1 MIREVLKNVKDLPLE
16 KDCEGNLPIMTAIE
30 SNNVLL
36 CQELLTTN
44 VDEQV
49 KSLKVHY
56 LKWYFITNILFHFDD
71 CYFQKP
77 LNDSLL
83 HLATRKR
90 NGDLIKAFI
99 EAGCSIDRVNAE
111 GQTCL
116 HIAALNGDEMALRLV
131 DCTSNVEN

>member
-1 MIREVLKNVKDLPLE
+1 MIREVLKNVKDLPLV

-30 SNNVLL
+30 TNNVLL

-44 VDEQV
+44 LDEQV
-49 KSLKVHY
+49 KSLKVFIYY
-56 LKWYFITNILFHFDD
+56 LKSNFVTNITFHFGY
-71 CYFQKP
+71 CLFQKP

-131 DCTSNVEN
+131 DCT

>member
-1 MIREVLKNVKDLPLE
+1 M
-16 KDCEGNLPIMTAIE
+16 
-30 SNNVLL
+30 
-36 CQELLTTN
+36 
-44 VDEQV
+44 
-49 KSLKVHY
+49 
-56 LKWYFITNILFHFDD
+56 
-71 CYFQKP
+71 
-77 LNDSLL
+77 NDSLL

-131 DCTSNVEN
+131 DCTSNASNVEKTHDSSVPTSLLISSNVTLTFTCL